1 MLLQT
6 EASRFFQKGSGRM
19 SAAKRWTLVMCGMAM
34 ALPSFGGASE
44 SILIIF
50 DERADT
56 DIRDATDPIQGQGLT
71 NPGTHVSSPMVSIGG
86 DAHYG
91 DPWAVYTAW
100 NPTSTNGPGNEL
112 QEFAGTGTITLDQVP
127 PLPAGEYHVFLS
139 FNVANWNNGS
149 PVGIQMGGTGVTEA
163 GNELPGSMHF
173 IYPESNTGQDT
184 LNLVEIAGPHMG
196 PGSGNLY
203 FQDGSP
209 ATLVSCT
216 AFPFPCAHIP
226 TGSNTNIFNDG
237 NSFPTSVFL
246 APGNEFILSM
256 RDGAGGAFSHLRGFS
271 MTFCKVGE
279 FPLDPVETDIAANRV
294 VFDTLAGVDY
304 GVQCTLDPTNSG
316 AWMDTGNVIAGTGA
330 AVYYFDPT
338 GAEESKAYRVVMIE

>member
-1 MLLQT
+1 
-6 EASRFFQKGSGRM
+6 
-19 SAAKRWTLVMCGMAM
+19 MAM
-34 ALPSFGGASE
+34 ALPSFGGVSE

-56 DIRDATDPIQGQGLT
+56 DIRDATDPIQGRGLT
-71 NPGTHVSSPMVSIGG
+71 NPETHVSTPMVSIGG
-86 DAHYG
+86 DAHFG

-100 NPTSTNGPGNEL
+100 NPTHTNGPGWEL
-112 QEFAGTGTITLDQVP
+112 FETAGTGTITLDQVP

-149 PVGIQMGGTGVTEA
+149 PVGIQMGGTGVTEV

-173 IYPESNTGQDT
+173 FYPESNTGQDT
-184 LNLVEIAGPHMG
+184 LNLVEMAGPHMG

-209 ATLVSCT
+209 ATLVTCT

-237 NSFPTSVFL
+237 NSFPTSVLL

-256 RDGAGGAFSHLRGFS
+256 FDGAGVGYSHLRGFS

-279 FPLDPVETDIAANRV
+279 FPLDPLETDIAAHRV

-316 AWMDTGNVIAGTGA
+316 AWTDTGNVIAGTGA
-330 AVYYFDPT
+330 AVYYFDPM